1 MKQLQ
6 LACSNDLRGNPFADA
21 MSRSLPAGL
30 NPVGTRLDGEPNPPS
45 LTQYILDPISSV
57 FPRRPSG
64 SPVIPNQVALAH
76 FNSANDGL
84 PLVVNV
90 ATLMETPD
98 PEPLPFTLEAIKSQ
112 IRSTLSL
119 LRIPIVT
126 KFVED
131 LAMAIKGSS
140 DGTNETHKDWFDGKD
155 LKIPDLIFGIKDRR
169 IRDCLHNLI
178 EFEPDEFYHMLWEL
192 IQTRYF
198 QRLRRINQLGFSELT
213 YPGATHNR
221 FVHSLGVYFNACR
234 LLKQIRK
241 KLGKDFNE
249 ERAKVAIA
257 AALLHDIGHGPFSH
271 AFETVAKALG
281 LKFADHEKVTRE
293 IILNSKITVI
303 LNKYREGLADDVAKV
318 VAANSERDIYAS
330 IVSSQFDADRL
341 DYLERDQLM
350 TGSQNSHI
358 DLDWMISN
366 IEIRKTTVE
375 IEPGTFDEIETIVF
389 RSQAK
394 LALQTYVLGLFN
406 LYNSVYFH
414 PVTRAAEQVF
424 KNLLLRIHKLIQRGD
439 VDKVGLPLNNPIIRF
454 FQNQDSFESMIAL
467 NDNAIWDALRDLT
480 QSEDQ
485 LVAKLA
491 MMLDERRLPKA
502 IDVRERVKEYFQ
514 ADEFYELSKEKRN
527 EIVESSV
534 NQFKEQLQSY
544 ILEYNLNEQVWFDS
558 GSRVAYKALSE
569 EPGKLNTIQV
579 LENSKVFGLEQL
591 SDAVDVVEEFKF
603 ERVYLPFENPE
614 IADYLNSLITTCCK
628 EVSQNGM

>member
-1 MKQLQ
+1 MKQPQ
-6 LACSNDLRGNPFADA
+6 LACSNDLGGNPFADA
-21 MSRSLPAGL
+21 MSHVHPAGL
-30 NPVGTRLDGEPNPPS
+30 NPACSVLDGVPNPPTLS
-45 LTQYILDPISSV
+45 KYILDPISNV
-57 FPRRPSG
+57 LPGWQFG
-64 SPVIPNQVALAH
+64 SPRISYQVALAH
-76 FNSANDGL
+76 FNNANDGL
-84 PLVVNV
+84 PLVVNA
-90 ATLMETPD
+90 ATLIETPE
-98 PEPLPFTLEAIKSQ
+98 PEPLPSTLEAIESQ

-126 KFVED
+126 KFVEN

-140 DGTNETHKDWFDGKD
+140 DGTSENHKEWFDGKD
-155 LKIPDLIFGIKDRR
+155 LKIPDLLFGIKDRR

-192 IQTRYF
+192 IQTNYF
-198 QRLRRINQLGFSELT
+198 QRLRKIKQLGFTELT

-221 FVHSLGVYFNACR
+221 FIHSLGVYFNACR
-234 LLKQIRK
+234 LFKQIRK

-271 AFETVAKALG
+271 AFESVAKALG
-281 LKFADHEKVTRE
+281 LKFADHEKISDIIIRSTE
-293 IILNSKITVI
+293 IADI

-350 TGSQNSHI
+350 TGSQNSQI
-358 DLDWMISN
+358 DLDWIISN

-375 IEPGTFDEIETIVF
+375 IEPGNFDEIETIVF

-439 VDKVGLPLNNPIIRF
+439 VNKVGLPLNNPIICF
-454 FQNQDSFESMIAL
+454 FQNQDSFQSML
-467 NDNAIWDALRDLT
+467 DLDDNVIWDALRDLK

-491 MMLDERRLPKA
+491 TMLKDRRLPKA

-514 ADEFYELSKEKRN
+514 ADEFNELSKKKRYKA
-527 EIVESSV
+527 IDSSV
-534 NQFKEQLQSY
+534 GQFEKKLLNY
-544 ILEYNLNEQVWFDS
+544 IMEYNLDEQVWFDS
-558 GSRVAYKALSE
+558 GSRIAYKALSE

-591 SDAVDVVEEFKF
+591 SDAVEVVEEFKF

-614 IADYLNSLITTCCK
+614 ITDHLNSLITTCCK